1 MAGLDP
7 AGPPWI
13 SSPEQLGPMALDKNK
28 IIAEATKLL
37 QKGAFDK
44 AIKQYERI
52 LQEDAKDVRVLLKV
66 GELYQ
71 KKGDDRMA
79 ADAFKRVAETYAD
92 QGFFLKSV
100 AVYKQVV
107 KLDGDDVRV
116 NERLSGLYQQLGLL
130 SEAMAQLQVIASAHE
145 KAGDGTRLLE
155 TLKRMVEL
163 DPENIGS
170 VVRLGK
176 LYQGANQPG
185 PALEH
190 YRRAAAYLKTHNR
203 ADDYLK
209 VAERI
214 VELAPADLALARE
227 LANIYM
233 AKGDTK
239 RALAKLQVCF
249 KADGRDVETLALLA
263 QAFRDLG
270 QTSKTVQ
277 VFKTLADVHERAGRR
292 GDAISAWRKVAEL
305 APADPDA
312 VRVLGEGRP
321 GPSAPPPMPA
331 AVARPAPPTPGTST
345 STPIARVAVSPP
357 LQAYSAPR
365 PSPPP
370 PPPPPLTAAPPRPA
384 AAPGAAGAEG
394 IGKLLTETE
403 VYLKYGLADKAL
415 SHLRAVLAIDPQAPV
430 ALEKLRDLHQAAGR
444 RAEALDAAERA
455 VRSALAK
462 GELDRAKESLTRLR
476 AIDPRHATLAELT
489 AATGST
495 EEIELSAGEVEE
507 QLEAGELPATPEE
520 LALGDE
526 PPRPIDD
533 DALAELSAEA
543 AGDEV
548 VEDEPVLRV
557 APPTPA
563 PEAVRAA
570 APWPSRAPLVP
581 PPPAPPA
588 PRSSRAKVEL
598 ERSDELL
605 LALAQASLDTEEVVG
620 EEALQPPPP
629 EPDGPLA
636 EELDELPAEPEQRP
650 FIVAAPE
657 PPPDLPPREEQA
669 PRHADLVDLADE
681 FEEAEFFAQQGL
693 LSEARESLLHLLEAH
708 PGHPALETRL
718 ADVDRRLAAK
728 VAPLVARAPA
738 APQADPRAVRQSPSL
753 VDPAASAGGSFDIG
767 AELAEE
773 LDRVPDLGLDDE
785 FQYSV
790 EDVFNQFK
798 RGVAETVTAEDSD
811 THYDLGIAYKEMG
824 LVDDAVNE
832 FETALRGN
840 NRKREVE
847 SLSMIALC
855 RMSQGRPRDALDPL
869 RRALRSDY
877 LNKENA
883 KAIHFELGL
892 AHQELGEREEALWC
906 FQKVTRLE
914 ATYRGVA
921 ARIAGL
927 GGGPGRPPPGMAAA
941 APHPVAGLPRPGSV
955 PVAGAAA
962 PRPSTAARPAA
973 AQASQPAPGPRGP
986 KKNIGFL

>member
-1 MAGLDP
+1 
-7 AGPPWI
+7 
-13 SSPEQLGPMALDKNK
+13 MALDKNK
-28 IIAEATKLL
+28 IIAEATKLV

-130 SEAMAQLQVIASAHE
+130 SESMAQLQVIAGAHE

-214 VELAPADLALARE
+214 IELAPADLALARE

-292 GDAISAWRKVAEL
+292 GDATSSWRKVAEL

-312 VRVLGEGRP
+312 ARALGESRP
-321 GPSAPPPMPA
+321 GPSATPPPPPA
-331 AVARPAPPTPGTST
+331 PRPAPPAPGTST
-345 STPIARVAVSPP
+345 STPVAKMAVSPP
-357 LQAYSAPR
+357 LQAYGAAR
-365 PSPPP
+365 PSPPPEVAPAPP

-384 AAPGAAGAEG
+384 AAPVAAGAEG

-415 SHLRAVLAIDPQAPV
+415 AHLRAVLAIDPQAPV

-455 VRSALAK
+455 VRAALAK

-476 AIDPRHATLAELT
+476 ALDPGHSTLAELA

-507 QLEAGELPATPEE
+507 ELEAGELPATPEE

-526 PPRPIDD
+526 RPRPIDD

-543 AGDEV
+543 GGDEV
-548 VEDEPVLRV
+548 VEDELVVRV
-557 APPTPA
+557 PPPTPA
-563 PEAVRAA
+563 PGAVRAA
-570 APWPSRAPLVP
+570 ASWPPRAPLVL

-588 PRSSRAKVEL
+588 QPPPAPPAQRSSPTEVEL

-620 EEALQPPPP
+620 DEALQAPPP
-629 EPDGPLA
+629 ESDGPLA
-636 EELDELPAEPEQRP
+636 EGLDDLPAEPEQRP
-650 FIVAAPE
+650 SIMAAPE
-657 PPPDLPPREEQA
+657 PPPDLPPEPPFDLPPLEEQA
-669 PRHADLVDLADE
+669 PRHADLADE
-681 FEEAEFFAQQGL
+681 LEEAEFFAQQGL

-728 VAPLVARAPA
+728 AAPLVARAPA
-738 APQADPRAVRQSPSL
+738 LPQADPRSVRQSPSL
-753 VDPAASAGGSFDIG
+753 VDPAASEGGSFDIG

-773 LDRVPDLGLDDE
+773 LDRVPDLGIDDE

-906 FQKVTRLE
+906 FQKVTRLQ
-914 ATYRGVA
+914 ATYRDVA

-927 GGGPGRPPPGMAAA
+927 GGGPGRPPPGMAPA
-941 APHPVAGLPRPGSV
+941 APRPVAGMPRPGSV

-973 AQASQPAPGPRGP
+973 AQASQPAPGPLGP

>member
-1 MAGLDP
+1 MAV
-7 AGPPWI
+7 
-13 SSPEQLGPMALDKNK
+13 DKNK
-28 IIAEATKLL
+28 IIAEATKLV

-52 LQEDAKDVRVLLKV
+52 LAEDAKDVRVLLKV

-107 KLDGDDVRV
+107 KLDAEDVRV

-130 SEAMAQLQVIASAHE
+130 SEAMAQLQVIAAAYE
-145 KAGDGTRLLE
+145 KAGDGARLLD

-185 PALEH
+185 PALDN
-190 YRRAAAYLKTHNR
+190 YRRAAAYLKAHNR

-214 VELAPADLALARE
+214 VELAPNDLALARE

-249 KADGRDVETLALLA
+249 KADGRDVETLTLLA

-270 QTSKTVQ
+270 QTGKTVQ

-292 GDAISAWRKVAEL
+292 ADALSAWRKVAEL

-312 VRVLGEGRP
+312 VRLLASAAP
-321 GPSAPPPMPA
+321 GPAATPPPRADQARPPPAPAPGIGTPVGKVAVAPPL
-331 AVARPAPPTPGTST
+331 PGF
-345 STPIARVAVSPP
+345 
-357 LQAYSAPR
+357 QAPR
-365 PSPPP
+365 PPP
-370 PPPPPLTAAPPRPA
+370 PPPPPAPAPPAAVAPLQVPKPA
-384 AAPGAAGAEG
+384 SPPPGVGPEG
-394 IGKLLTETE
+394 VSKLLTETE
-403 VYLKYGLADKAL
+403 VYLKYGLTEKAL
-415 SHLRAVLAIDPQAPV
+415 AHLRAILAIDPETPV
-430 ALEKLRDLHQAAGR
+430 ALEKLRDLHHAAGR
-444 RAEALDAAERA
+444 RAEALEAAEQA
-455 VRSALAK
+455 VRAAIAKGDLARAKDALA
-462 GELDRAKESLTRLR
+462 RLR
-476 AIDPRHATLAELT
+476 SLDPGHAQLAELAE
-489 AATGST
+489 AAGTT
-495 EEIELSAGEVEE
+495 EEVELQGGEVEE
-507 QLEAGELPATPEE
+507 QLEAAELPSTPAELE
-520 LALGDE
+520 LADE
-526 PPRPIDD
+526 PARTLDD
-533 DALAELSAEA
+533 DALAELSARP
-543 AGDEV
+543 GDDEV
-548 VEDEPVLRV
+548 VEDEPAAPVPFAAPARV
-557 APPTPA
+557 AAVIAPP
-563 PEAVRAA
+563 
-570 APWPSRAPLVP
+570 P
-581 PPPAPPA
+581 PPPAFAPA
-588 PRSSRAKVEL
+588 PVPVRPPTLEIEL
-598 ERSDELL
+598 EGPDERLL
-605 LALAQASLDTEEVVG
+605 RMAQESLDTDEVVS
-620 EEALQPPPP
+620 EEPEALQAPPP
-629 EPDGPLA
+629 ELEEEAPAPLEA
-636 EELDELPAEPEQRP
+636 LPAEPERAT
-650 FIVAAPE
+650 IMSAPQ
-657 PPPDLPPREEQA
+657 PPADLPA
-669 PRHADLVDLADE
+669 PGHPAPAPAAEAELDDE
-681 FEEAEFFAQQGL
+681 LEEADFFAQQGL
-693 LSEARESLLHLLEAH
+693 LTEAREALHHLLDGH
-708 PGHPALETRL
+708 PGHPALQARL
-718 ADVDRRLAAK
+718 AEVERRIA
-728 VAPLVARAPA
+728 ARAAPPPA
-738 APQADPRAVRQSPSL
+738 PAEPRQVRQSPSL
-753 VDPAASAGGSFDIG
+753 VDPSVGAGGNFDIG

-773 LDRVPDLGLDDE
+773 LDRVPDLVGLDDE

-855 RMSQGRPRDALDPL
+855 RMSQGRPRDAIDPL

-892 AHQELGEREEALWC
+892 AHEELGEREEALWC
-906 FQKVTRLE
+906 YQKVVRLE
-914 ATYRGVA
+914 PRYRDVA
-921 ARIAGL
+921 ARIAAL
-927 GGGPGRPPPGMAAA
+927 GGGPGRPPPGMSSA
-941 APHPVAGLPRPGSV
+941 APRTLAGPPRPGSV
-955 PVAGAAA
+955 AAGAQHPAQ
-962 PRPSTAARPAA
+962 AARPAA
-973 AQASQPAPGPRGP
+973 AAVTQGPASPPPGP